1 MDARGRVWVTEAW
14 NYRNWLNPE
23 NPYREHGA
31 RIIILEDTDQDG
43 RADTGKLFYQYT
55 LINAAMGIAVLGNQ
69 VIFSCSPN
77 VLLLTTTHGDDQAYH
92 KEVFFTGTGGRT

>member
-14 NYRNWLNPE
+14 NYRNWLNTE
-23 NPYREHGA
+23 NPYRENGD

-43 RADTGKLFYQYT
+43 RADNGKVFYQDT

-69 VIFSCSPN
+69 VLVSCSQN
-77 VLLLTTTHGDDQAYH
+77 VVLLIYRYGEDKAHQT
-92 KEVFFTGTGGRT
+92 EVVFTGVGGK